1 VSLSRILAV
10 ANQKGGVGKTTTV
23 VSVATNVA
31 LSGHK
36 TLLIDLDPQGNAT
49 TGLGVDPRNLESSS
63 YNVLVQQLPIS
74 AARVQTVVEGLDLVP
89 STLDLAGAEV
99 ELVPMFS
106 RELRLRSAISLVSGE
121 YDYIFI
127 DCPPS
132 LGMLTVNSLAAA
144 TEVIVPLQCE
154 YYALEGLGQL
164 LNNVGLVQES
174 LNVDLKVS
182 SIVLVMFDARTRLA
196 EQVAAEVREHFGELV
211 LQTVVP
217 RSVRLSEA
225 PSYGKP
231 VELYDPSSTGAFAYR
246 EVTKEIIAQ
255 QLTDPDIPSERSR

>member
-1 VSLSRILAV
+1 MPRILAV

-23 VSVATNVA
+23 VNIAANIA
-31 LSGHK
+31 ISGAR
-36 TLLIDLDPQGNAT
+36 TLVIDLDPQGNAT
-49 TGLGVDPRNLESSS
+49 TGLGVDSKSIERSS

-89 STLDLAGAEV
+89 ATMDLAGSEV

-106 RELRLRSAISLVSGE
+106 RELRLQSAISLIANE
-121 YDYIFI
+121 YDYILI

-132 LGMLTVNSLAAA
+132 LGLLTVNGLAAA

-154 YYALEGLGQL
+154 YYALEGLSQL
-164 LNNVGLVQES
+164 LNNVELIRQS
-174 LNVDLKVS
+174 LNAELHVS

-196 EQVAAEVREHFGELV
+196 QEVAEEVRQHFGKLV
-211 LQTVVP
+211 LDTVVP

-231 VELYDPSSTGAFAYR
+231 VELYDPTSSGATAYR
-246 EVTKEIIAQ
+246 QVADEVIHRGITGSQ
-255 QLTDPDIPSERSR
+255 DMSERSS

>member
-1 VSLSRILAV
+1 MSRILAV

-31 LSGHK
+31 LSGYR

-74 AARVQTVVEGLDLVP
+74 ATRVQTVVEGLDLVP

-106 RELRLRSAISLVSGE
+106 RELRLQSAISLVSSE

-174 LNVDLKVS
+174 LNPDLKVS

-196 EQVAAEVREHFGELV
+196 EQVAAEVREHFGDLV
-211 LQTVVP
+211 LETIVP

-246 EVTKEIIAQ
+246 EVTKEIVAQ
-255 QLTDPDIPSERSR
+255 QPTDAESLSERSQ